1 MATNKVTRL
10 FTTRLKSALF
20 KMPNRVKITGRTS
33 TITNSFVNS
42 IIPVITP
49 SQDQVLEALSL
60 LEMTEETYQCA
71 YCGDKVS
78 EWDHLRPLVLQKR
91 ATGYISEI
99 HNLVPACGKCN
110 QSKGSRYWKDWIL
123 SDAPNSPKARQIADL
138 QDRIRKLEAYEAW
151 KPPTKLDFESIVGS
165 ETWKQHWDNC
175 ERLHALM
182 KESQV
187 LAETINRLIDTAHK
201 KMLDGTS

>member
-1 MATNKVTRL
+1 MKK
-10 FTTRLKSALF
+10 LKLF
-20 KMPNRVKITGRTS
+20 KMPKPVKITGRTS

-42 IIPVITP
+42 IGPVVTP
-49 SQDQVLEALSL
+49 TQDQVFEALSL
-60 LEMTEETYQCA
+60 LGMTEESYQCA

-78 EWDHLRPLVLQKR
+78 EWDHLRPLVSKKR

-99 HNLVPACGKCN
+99 HNLVPACGSCN

-123 SDAPNSPKARQIADL
+123 SDAASSPKTRRIADL
-138 QDRIRKLEAYEAW
+138 EDRIRKLESYEAW

-187 LAETINRLIDTAHK
+187 LAETINRLIATAHK